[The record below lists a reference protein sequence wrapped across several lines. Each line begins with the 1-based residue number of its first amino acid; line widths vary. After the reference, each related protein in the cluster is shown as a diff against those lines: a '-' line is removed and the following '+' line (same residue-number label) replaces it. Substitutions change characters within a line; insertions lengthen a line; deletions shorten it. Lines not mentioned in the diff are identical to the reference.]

1 MTWKDFIETENQQ
14 PYFKSLKEF
23 VEYEYQTQTVFP
35 PRELI
40 YNAFR
45 WCKFEDTKVII
56 LGQDPYHGYG
66 QAHGLS
72 FSVNDGIAFPP
83 SLRNI
88 LQEVHQDVGSPIPNS
103 GNLTR
108 WAKQGVLL
116 LNDVLTVRQAS
127 PGSHQKRGWETF
139 TENAI
144 RQLSSEK
151 ENLVFLLWGRHAQQK
166 GKVIDSNKHLV
177 LTSGHPSPMS
187 ANRGLWFG
195 NRHFSQTNTYLM
207 ANGKTSV
214 IW

>member
-166 GKVIDSNKHLV
+166 GKVIDRNKHLV

-207 ANGKTSV
+207 AKGKTPV

>member
-1 MTWKDFIETENQQ
+1 MTWKDFIESENQQ

-127 PGSHQKRGWETF
+127 PGSHQKRGWEDF

>member
-72 FSVNDGIAFPP
+72 FSVNDGVAFPP

>member
-1 MTWKDFIETENQQ
+1 MTWKDFIETENQK
-14 PYFKSLKEF
+14 PYFKNLKEF
-23 VEYEYQTQTVFP
+23 VEHEYETQTIFP
-35 PRELI
+35 PKELI

-45 WCKFEDTKVII
+45 WCKFNDTKVII

-72 FSVNDGIAFPP
+72 FSVNDSVPFPP

-88 LQEVHQDVGSPIPNS
+88 LQEVHQDVGSPIPTT

-116 LNDVLTVRQAS
+116 LNDVLTVRQANA
-127 PGSHQKRGWETF
+127 GSHQKYGWENF
-139 TENAI
+139 TANAI
-144 RQLSSEK
+144 EQLSSEK

-166 GKVIDSNKHLV
+166 GKLIDRNKHLV

-195 NRHFSQTNTYLM
+195 NRHFSQTNNYLI
-207 ANGKTSV
+207 AHGKTPIV
-214 IW
+214 W

>member
-14 PYFKSLKEF
+14 SYFKSLKEF

-72 FSVNDGIAFPP
+72 FSVNDGVAFPP

-166 GKVIDSNKHLV
+166 GKVIDRNKHLV

>member
-1 MTWKDFIETENQQ
+1 MTWKDFIESENQQ

-116 LNDVLTVRQAS
+116 LNDVLTVRQSS
-127 PGSHQKRGWETF
+127 PGSHQKRGWEDF

>member
-1 MTWKDFIETENQQ
+1 MTWKDFIESENQQ

-116 LNDVLTVRQAS
+116 LNDVLTVRQSS

>member
-1 MTWKDFIETENQQ
+1 MTWKDFIESENQQ

-116 LNDVLTVRQAS
+116 LNDVLTVRQSS
-127 PGSHQKRGWETF
+127 PGSHQKRGWEDF

-207 ANGKTSV
+207 ANGKTPV

>member
-1 MTWKDFIETENQQ
+1 MTWKDFIETENQK

-23 VEYEYQTQTVFP
+23 VEHEYQTQNVFP
-35 PRELI
+35 PKDLI

-45 WCKFEDTKVII
+45 WCKFDDTKVII
-56 LGQDPYHGYG
+56 LGQDPYHGFG

-72 FSVNDGIAFPP
+72 FSVNDGVAFPP

-88 LQEVHQDVGSPIPNS
+88 LQEIHQDVGSPIPNS

-127 PGSHQKRGWETF
+127 AGSHQNKGWENF

-144 RQLSSEK
+144 QLLSSEK

-166 GKVIDSNKHLV
+166 GKLIDRNKHLV

-195 NRHFSQTNTYLM
+195 NRHFNQTNNYLI
-207 ANGKTSV
+207 AHGKTPIV
-214 IW
+214 W

>member
-1 MTWKDFIETENQQ
+1 MTWKDFIESENQQ

-116 LNDVLTVRQAS
+116 LNDVLTVRQSS

-207 ANGKTSV
+207 ANGKTPV

>member
-1 MTWKDFIETENQQ
+1 MTWKDFIETESQKA
-14 PYFKSLKEF
+14 YFKSLKDF
-23 VEYEYQTQTVFP
+23 VEHEYETQNVFP
-35 PRELI
+35 PKDLI

-56 LGQDPYHGYG
+56 LGQDPYHGFG

-72 FSVNDGIAFPP
+72 FSVNDGVAFPP

-88 LQEVHQDVGSPIPNS
+88 LQEVHQDTGNPIPDS

-127 PGSHQKRGWETF
+127 AGSHQKHGWENF

-144 RQLSSEK
+144 KLLASEK

-166 GKVIDSNKHLV
+166 GKFINQNKHLV

-195 NRHFSQTNTYLM
+195 NRHFSQTNHYLTTH
-207 ANGKTSV
+207 GKTPIV
-214 IW
+214 W

>member
-1 MTWKDFIETENQQ
+1 MTWKDFIESENQQ

-72 FSVNDGIAFPP
+72 FSVNDGVAFPP

-127 PGSHQKRGWETF
+127 PGSHQKRGWEDF

-166 GKVIDSNKHLV
+166 GKVIDRNKHLV

>member
-1 MTWKDFIETENQQ
+1 MTWKDFIESENQQ

-166 GKVIDSNKHLV
+166 GKVIDRNKHLV

>member
-14 PYFKSLKEF
+14 PYFKGLKEF

-72 FSVNDGIAFPP
+72 FSVNDGVAFPP

-144 RQLSSEK
+144 WQLSSEK

-207 ANGKTSV
+207 ANGKTPV

>member
-1 MTWKDFIETENQQ
+1 MTWKDFIESENQQ

-72 FSVNDGIAFPP
+72 FSVNDGVAFPP

-116 LNDVLTVRQAS
+116 LNDVLTVRQSS

>member
-72 FSVNDGIAFPP
+72 FSVNDGVAFPP

-144 RQLSSEK
+144 WQLSSEK

>member
-116 LNDVLTVRQAS
+116 LNDVLTVRQSS

-207 ANGKTSV
+207 ANGKTPV

>member
-1 MTWKDFIETENQQ
+1 MTWKDFIESENQQ
-14 PYFKSLKEF
+14 PYFKRLKEF

-127 PGSHQKRGWETF
+127 PGSHQKRGWEDF

>member
-1 MTWKDFIETENQQ
+1 MTWKDFIESENQQ

-23 VEYEYQTQTVFP
+23 VEYEYQSQTVFP

-72 FSVNDGIAFPP
+72 FSVNDGVAFPP

-166 GKVIDSNKHLV
+166 GKVIDRNKHLV

>member
-1 MTWKDFIETENQQ
+1 MTWKDFIESENQQ

-72 FSVNDGIAFPP
+72 FSVNDGVAFPP

-116 LNDVLTVRQAS
+116 LNDVLTVRQSS

-207 ANGKTSV
+207 ANGKTPV

>member
-72 FSVNDGIAFPP
+72 FSVNDGVAFPP

-116 LNDVLTVRQAS
+116 LNDVLTVRQSS

-144 RQLSSEK
+144 WQLSSEK

-207 ANGKTSV
+207 ANGKTPV

>member
-1 MTWKDFIETENQQ
+1 MTWKDFIESENQQ

-116 LNDVLTVRQAS
+116 LNDVLTVRQSS

-166 GKVIDSNKHLV
+166 GKVIDRNKHLV

>member
-116 LNDVLTVRQAS
+116 LNDVLTVRQSS

>member
-1 MTWKDFIETENQQ
+1 MTWKDFIESENQQ

-116 LNDVLTVRQAS
+116 LNDVLTVRQSS

-144 RQLSSEK
+144 WQLSSEK

-207 ANGKTSV
+207 ASGKTPV